1 MKIWTGSRGSDLIL
15 TLVMMLPMNHLDRK
29 EGDYEEKRETNST
42 GMEGAWGGE
51 GLSRGQGL
59 GG

>member
-29 EGDYEEKRETNST
+29 EGDYEKKRKINST
-42 GMEGAWGGE
+42 GV
-51 GLSRGQGL
+51 
-59 GG
+59 

>member
-42 GMEGAWGGE
+42 GM
-51 GLSRGQGL
+51 
-59 GG
+59 